1 MELKGPTLGRV
12 PQRFCLLVQELP
24 CGIDSVEDVLFKE
37 NLRVLWTLKDMDLY
51 FVWKMNKNSNK
62 MTEDEHGNMETLG
75 DMKPAPLTSPS
86 THPPLLCLRIALA
99 EAYLKVTKIWTL
111 KSWFSQTFFESGP
124 KPKKNIEK
132 PSCFATFILSNKHR
146 RFYLATDA
154 VLRGAAPAQLRLLPA
169 PWPRRGTGPTLLRCV
184 PVDPGAAAQRL
195 SLFQPRSL
203 FQRSLEDF
211 YNRYKAI
218 YFS

>member
-1 MELKGPTLGRV
+1 
-12 PQRFCLLVQELP
+12 
-24 CGIDSVEDVLFKE
+24 
-37 NLRVLWTLKDMDLY
+37 
-51 FVWKMNKNSNK
+51 MNKNSNK
-62 MTEDEHGNMETLG
+62 MNEDEHGNMETLG

-99 EAYLKVTKIWTL
+99 EAHFKVTKIWTL

-132 PSCFATFILSNKHR
+132 PSCFATFIILSNKHR
-146 RFYLATDA
+146 RFHLAATDA

-169 PWPRRGTGPTLLRCV
+169 PWPRRGTGPKLLRCV

-195 SLFQPRSL
+195 SLFQGI
-203 FQRSLEDF
+203 LEEF